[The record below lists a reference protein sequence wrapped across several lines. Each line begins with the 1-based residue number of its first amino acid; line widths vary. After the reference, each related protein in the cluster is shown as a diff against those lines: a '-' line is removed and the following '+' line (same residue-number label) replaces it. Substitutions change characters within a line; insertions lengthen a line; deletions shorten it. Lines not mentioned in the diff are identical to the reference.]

1 MLKTI
6 GEIAKSHGV
15 TVGTVRAWDRAG
27 KIKSVRTPGGHRR
40 YETMINPNYNL
51 YDIVNDRLLPM
62 TKAERKTLD
71 IIRASGMDVE
81 SLAKEM
87 ILHKRN
93 VPEFD
98 WLGD

>member
-1 MLKTI
+1 MLETI
-6 GEIAKSHGV
+6 GKVAKQHGV

-40 YETMINPNYNL
+40 YETMINPTSYKL
-51 YDIVNDRLLPM
+51 YDIANDKLLPM
-62 TKAERKTLD
+62 TEAERKTLD

-87 ILHKRN
+87 ILHMRTCKCSKQ
-93 VPEFD
+93 
-98 WLGD
+98 